1 MEVKTFKYFCYPGHN
16 SEIIKWRLNVRG
28 GWVEVKE
35 EEEIYKKSIVFVWK
49 NSNFLEKVKYV
60 NKQMY
65 LSIDKSGVK
74 DKFFF
79 NHFEVNDC
87 LCMKNLL
94 ISSLNEYYKKM
105 KSTTGN

>member
-1 MEVKTFKYFCYPGHN
+1 
-16 SEIIKWRLNVRG
+16 
-28 GWVEVKE
+28 
-35 EEEIYKKSIVFVWK
+35 
-49 NSNFLEKVKYV
+49 
-60 NKQMY
+60 MY

-94 ISSLNEYYKKM
+94 ISSLNEYYKKI